1 MEDFQP
7 RARSIHGSFALSLSA
22 MLIMSS
28 FMQLY
33 LLFAYSWRT
42 VALGFSCYI
51 AVINVAKVY
60 DSRCKKRKGAMY
72 DPAVVL
78 NLAQLHKSTFLLL
91 KKHNW
96 LNLFLVSFWIG
107 VYKAIKFSRYK
118 VAN

>member
-1 MEDFQP
+1 
-7 RARSIHGSFALSLSA
+7 
-22 MLIMSS
+22 
-28 FMQLY
+28 
-33 LLFAYSWRT
+33 
-42 VALGFSCYI
+42 
-51 AVINVAKVY
+51 
-60 DSRCKKRKGAMY
+60 MY

-107 VYKAIKFSRYK
+107 VYKGAIKFSRYK